1 MTSPPKRS
9 WKLQEFMAHEAIVNC
24 LALGHKSGR
33 VLVTGGD
40 DKKVNLWAV
49 GKPNCIMSLSGHATP
64 VECVRFNPTEEL
76 VVAGS
81 SAGAIKIWDL
91 EAAKMVRTLT
101 GHKAGLRCVD
111 FHPYGDFITSGSLDT
126 SIKLWDIRCKGCIFT
141 YKGHKQTVNS
151 LKFSPDGQWIA
162 SGGEEG
168 LVKLWDL
175 RAGRV
180 LREFADHSGPVTG
193 VEFHPHEFLLAS
205 ASSDRT
211 LNFWDLE
218 NFSLVSTTERDNT
231 PIRCITFSP
240 EGECVFGGAQDVLR
254 VLAWEP
260 ARMLDTVVVGWSKV
274 QDIAIAQTQLIGA
287 AYHQLNVVLWV
298 VDLKKVNLT
307 QTNDVSV
314 TQPASTQSP
323 FSHGQSIRKSFSKQK
338 PSPEAK
344 PTLTV
349 KTIEE
354 SERSETDPEDEVLP
368 VIPDVNDYRAVFQPK
383 RSFKGRG
390 TVSVNRSPPP
400 SNPFAPPSDEDVP
413 KVAIVNPVSESKS
426 LSPERQLQNLSSLSS
441 SDNGENQPSLSP
453 QRRGPSPNLVPP
465 ARPQRRLSTVSREL
479 KDESPSSPE
488 SEFPVKLSN
497 IHHSTSE
504 SSINRVHISSQNR
517 NSSSGRSSFQP
528 FNMKSQSREMHS
540 NTTPSMNATKSCNTN
555 NMKNCVEPDRSPPV
569 VTEPVPSP
577 IVCKEDK
584 DDDIIPMSADKPT
597 GLDLDDFLPKSY
609 QRSYGYQRNFPEMS
623 EAEVLSSIM
632 RGHESM
638 LAVLKNRER
647 NLQIIY
653 SLWKNKDLKTAVDSA
668 IAMNDTAVIVDLLT
682 VITHRPGLWNL
693 DICVVLLPAIY
704 SLLQSK
710 FEMYMTVGCDALRLI
725 LRNFSSVIKSN
736 ILSSPQTVG
745 VDISRE
751 ERYNK
756 CVKCYNSL
764 VQIRAF
770 LLKRQT
776 VPGKL
781 GHTFRELHII
791 LQNLDSN

>member
-9 WKLQEFMAHEAIVNC
+9 WKLQEFLAHEANVNC

-49 GKPNCIMSLSGHATP
+49 GKPNCIMSLSGHTTP

-76 VVAGS
+76 VAAGS

-101 GHKAGLRCVD
+101 GHKAGLRSVD

-141 YKGHKQTVNS
+141 YKGHRQTVNG
-151 LKFSPDGQWIA
+151 LKFSPDGQWVA

-180 LREFADHSGPVTG
+180 LREFSDHTGPITG

-205 ASSDRT
+205 ASVDRT

-218 NFSLVSTTERDNT
+218 SFSLVSTTERDT
-231 PIRCITFSP
+231 TTIRCITFSP
-240 EGECVFGGAQDVLR
+240 EGECLFGGGQDVLK
-254 VLAWEP
+254 VFAWEP
-260 ARMLDTVVVGWSKV
+260 ARMLDNVLVGWSKV
-274 QDIAIAQTQLIGA
+274 QDIAVAQSQLVGA
-287 AYHQLNVVLWV
+287 AFHLLNVVLWV
-298 VDLKKVNLT
+298 VDLKKVNLSSNNEST
-307 QTNDVSV
+307 TVI
-314 TQPASTQSP
+314 QPATPQTP

-338 PSPEAK
+338 PSPETK
-344 PTLTV
+344 PALSV

-354 SERSETDPEDEVLP
+354 AERSETDPEDEVLP

-383 RSFKGRG
+383 RSL
-390 TVSVNRSPPP
+390 NRSPPP
-400 SNPFAPPSDEDVP
+400 SYPFAPPSDEDIP
-413 KVAIVNPVSESKS
+413 KVVNPVLEPKS
-426 LSPERQLQNLSSLSS
+426 ISPERQLQSMSSMSSTENGDIQLSS
-441 SDNGENQPSLSP
+441 SP
-453 QRRGPSPNLVPP
+453 QMRGPSPSTLMPP
-465 ARPQRRLSTVSREL
+465 SRPQRRLNTNTNKEL
-479 KDESPSSPE
+479 KDDPPSSPE
-488 SEFPVKLSN
+488 SDFPVKLSN
-497 IHHSTSE
+497 IHHSPSE
-504 SSINRVHISSQNR
+504 PMLSRVPISQHK
-517 NSSSGRSSFQP
+517 NSTIIGRSSFQP
-528 FNMKSQSREMHS
+528 FNMKSQM
-540 NTTPSMNATKSCNTN
+540 PSHTN
-555 NMKNCVEPDRSPPV
+555 NTPPLPKSNNSGLKISVEVDRPKSVANESLPP
-569 VTEPVPSP
+569 PRL
-577 IVCKEDK
+577 CKEDK
-584 DDDIIPMSADKPT
+584 DDDIIPMTADKPT
-597 GLDLDDFLPKSY
+597 GLDLEDFLPKNYERSLCY
-609 QRSYGYQRNFPEMS
+609 QQNFPEMS
-623 EAEVLSSIM
+623 ESEVLSSIM

-638 LAVLKNRER
+638 LTVLKNRER
-647 NLQIIY
+647 HLQIIY
-653 SLWKNKDLKTAVDSA
+653 SLWQNKDLKTAVDSA
-668 IAMNDTAVIVDLLT
+668 ISMNDTAVIVDLLT
-682 VITHRPGLWNL
+682 VITMRPGLWNL
-693 DICVVLLPAIY
+693 DLCVVLLPAIY
-704 SLLQSK
+704 NLLQSK

-736 ILSSPQTVG
+736 ILSSSPTVG

-764 VQIRAF
+764 VSIRAF

-781 GHTFRELHII
+781 GHTFRELHIT